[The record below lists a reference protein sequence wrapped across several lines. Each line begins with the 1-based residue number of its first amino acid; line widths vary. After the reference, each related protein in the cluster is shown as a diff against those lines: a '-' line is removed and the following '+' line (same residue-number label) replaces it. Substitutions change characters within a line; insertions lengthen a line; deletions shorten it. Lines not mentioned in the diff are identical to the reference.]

1 MDITLRASFLPHDDP
16 EASLAFYRD
25 VLGFE
30 VRGDTGR
37 GGRRRITVGPAGGPS
52 VVLHPVGEDPGLLLT
67 TTDLD
72 AAFEWLQARAEVI
85 QEPIEQSYG
94 VRDCAFLDP
103 AGNVIRVQELR

>member
-1 MDITLRASFLPHDDP
+1 MASVTDMDIRASFLPHDDP

-67 TTDLD
+67 TPEGYAWGALYPSPWT
-72 AAFEWLQARAEVI
+72 R
-85 QEPIEQSYG
+85 
-94 VRDCAFLDP
+94 CAWPSLP
-103 AGNVIRVQELR
+103 AWWC